1 MNNAPKNRRSDLGNT
16 LKGIEREIRNSPS
29 FLSEGGKGVD
39 DPDYNT
45 ENRRLE
51 ALEARLSTAIR
62 ELQRRP
68 QPQGSSPKGSGP
80 KDPQVDDLL
89 LYARRIEKELR
100 GTVARANT
108 RSLQEILADA
118 EDQLHEY
125 HEMTAVPPEL
135 AYTAPGHE
143 SHAYSLE
150 SACIL
155 IFSLVAGV
163 LQMRSRRRK
172 K

>member
-1 MNNAPKNRRSDLGNT
+1 MKKSSKNSLSSLRNT
-16 LKGIEREIRNSPS
+16 LQSIEWEIRDSPS
-29 FLSEGGKGVD
+29 FLTESGKGVD
-39 DPDYNT
+39 DPAYWT
-45 ENRRLE
+45 ENQRLL
-51 ALEARLSTAIR
+51 ALQARLSTAIR
-62 ELQRRP
+62 EMQRRP
-68 QPQGSSPKGSGP
+68 QPRGTGPKGS
-80 KDPQVDDLL
+80 DRDDLL

-100 GTVARANT
+100 GAFARANT

-125 HEMTAVPPEL
+125 HEMTALPPEL
-135 AYTAPGHE
+135 SYTAPGHE

-163 LQMRSRRRK
+163 LQMRSRRK
-172 K
+172 KR

>member
-1 MNNAPKNRRSDLGNT
+1 MTKPPKQPLSSLRST
-16 LKGIEREIRNSPS
+16 LEGIEREIRDSPS

-39 DPDYNT
+39 DPEYGS

-51 ALEARLSTAIR
+51 ALQARLSTAIR
-62 ELQRRP
+62 DLQRRP
-68 QPQGSSPKGSGP
+68 QPGP
-80 KDPQVDDLL
+80 ETGDLL
-89 LYARRIEKELR
+89 RYARRIAEELR
-100 GTVARANT
+100 GTFKRANT
-108 RSLQEILADA
+108 RNLQEILSDA
-118 EDQLHEY
+118 QDQLHEY

-135 AYTAPGHE
+135 SFTAPHHE
-143 SHAYSLE
+143 SQAYSIE
-150 SACIL
+150 AACIL

>member
-1 MNNAPKNRRSDLGNT
+1 MNNAPKNRRSDLRNT
-16 LKGIEREIRNSPS
+16 LKGIEQQIRDSPS

-39 DPDYNT
+39 DPAYNT

-51 ALEARLSTAIR
+51 ALEARLSSAIR

-68 QPQGSSPKGSGP
+68 LPKGSGP
-80 KDPQVDDLL
+80 KDPPADDLL

-135 AYTAPGHE
+135 SYTAPGHE

>member
-1 MNNAPKNRRSDLGNT
+1 MSNSVKNHPSDLMNT
-16 LKGIEREIRNSPS
+16 LKDIEREIRDSPS

-39 DPDYNT
+39 DPAYYS

-62 ELQRRP
+62 KLQRRP
-68 QPQGSSPKGSGP
+68 QPKGSGA
-80 KDPQVDDLL
+80 KVPQDDDLL

-100 GTVARANT
+100 GTYARANT

-135 AYTAPGHE
+135 SYTAPGHE

-163 LQMRSRRRK
+163 LQMRRRRGK

>member
-1 MNNAPKNRRSDLGNT
+1 MTNPSKNTVSSLKNT
-16 LKGIEREIRNSPS
+16 LQSIEQEIRDSPS
-29 FLSEGGKGVD
+29 FLTEGGKGVD
-39 DPDYNT
+39 DPAYWT
-45 ENRRLE
+45 ENQRLG
-51 ALEARLSTAIR
+51 ALQARLSTAIR
-62 ELQRRP
+62 EMQRRP
-68 QPQGSSPKGSGP
+68 QPRGTGPKGS
-80 KDPQVDDLL
+80 DRDDLL
-89 LYARRIEKELR
+89 LYAQRIEKELR
-100 GTVARANT
+100 GAVARANT

-135 AYTAPGHE
+135 SYTAPGHE

-163 LQMRSRRRK
+163 LQMRARRRK

>member
-1 MNNAPKNRRSDLGNT
+1 VKKSSKNSLPSLRNT
-16 LKGIEREIRNSPS
+16 LQSIEWEIRDSPS
-29 FLSEGGKGVD
+29 FLTEGGKGVD
-39 DPDYNT
+39 DPAYWT
-45 ENRRLE
+45 ENQRLL
-51 ALEARLSTAIR
+51 ALQARLSTAIR
-62 ELQRRP
+62 EMQLRP
-68 QPQGSSPKGSGP
+68 QPQGPET
-80 KDPQVDDLL
+80 DDLL

-100 GTVARANT
+100 GAFARANT

-135 AYTAPGHE
+135 SYTAPGHE

-163 LQMRSRRRK
+163 LQMRSRRK
-172 K
+172 KK

>member
-1 MNNAPKNRRSDLGNT
+1 MPNSSKISLSNLRNT
-16 LKGIEREIRNSPS
+16 LQNIEREIRDSPS
-29 FLSEGGKGVD
+29 FLAESGKGVD
-39 DPDYNT
+39 DPEYWS
-45 ENRRLE
+45 ENQRLL
-51 ALEARLSTAIR
+51 ALQARLSTAIR
-62 ELQRRP
+62 EMQLRP
-68 QPQGSSPKGSGP
+68 KPPGP
-80 KDPQVDDLL
+80 ETDDLL

-100 GTVARANT
+100 GAFTHANT

-135 AYTAPGHE
+135 SYTAPGHE

-163 LQMRSRRRK
+163 LQRRARRRK

>member
-1 MNNAPKNRRSDLGNT
+1 MKKSSKNSLSSLRNT
-16 LKGIEREIRNSPS
+16 LQSIEWEIRDSPS
-29 FLSEGGKGVD
+29 FLTESGKGVD
-39 DPDYNT
+39 DPAYWT
-45 ENRRLE
+45 ENQRLL
-51 ALEARLSTAIR
+51 ALQARLSTAIR
-62 ELQRRP
+62 DMQLRP
-68 QPQGSSPKGSGP
+68 QTHGP
-80 KDPQVDDLL
+80 ETDDLL

-100 GTVARANT
+100 GAFARANT

-125 HEMTAVPPEL
+125 HEMTALPPEL
-135 AYTAPGHE
+135 SYTAPGHE

-163 LQMRSRRRK
+163 LQMRSRRK
-172 K
+172 KR